1 MAAFLYF
8 WRRKQ
13 GTLRFARNYF
23 LSARNL
29 NFCNRERWVK
39 PPCNHI
45 HSRNSSSKY
54 QKQHLVFTYMYH
66 LSFTIMKNP
75 DQTSC
80 IDNDMMHIFAVKFS
94 DKYSVLHYLWDIPL
108 HSRGSKLEM
117 ILRPNTV
124 DQVQRS
130 LNR

>member
-45 HSRNSSSKY
+45 HSRTSSSKY

-80 IDNDMMHIFAVKFS
+80 IENDMMHTFAVKFS
-94 DKYSVLHYLWDIPL
+94 DIIFRFALFMG
-108 HSRGSKLEM
+108 HSFTFSWE
-117 ILRPNTV
+117 
-124 DQVQRS
+124 
-130 LNR
+130 

>member
-45 HSRNSSSKY
+45 HSRTSSSKY

-108 HSRGSKLEM
+108 PSRGSKLEM